1 MGTSNV
7 MEMLSLKG
15 KNAIITGGGQGLGKS
30 MALGLAQAGADI
42 IIAARRIETALETKK
57 LIEAEGVKCTVTS
70 AKTPR
75 LKDGSR

>member
-30 MALGLAQAGADI
+30 MALGLA
-42 IIAARRIETALETKK
+42 
-57 LIEAEGVKCTVTS
+57 
-70 AKTPR
+70 
-75 LKDGSR
+75 